1 MDNSNKDLY
10 KQIKNIDETIE
21 TLQRAKQQILKEL
34 NDLKYEKKENESES
48 EYEYQDEDEND
59 VANMPDEVL
68 FAMLNE
74 LCDDDLLED
83 EFFTAVDEL
92 GKEKQKNYV
101 GEDHPLNHSY
111 QDAIT
116 SPIQKKECYDEFISH
131 QSFYVGLVA
140 EQIKSMI
147 ENNMVYTNAG
157 PISKN
162 IELDVTQFFEKCYMH
177 DSLGTMNAQ
186 NFIISSIF
194 SFICEDFE
202 IDLYGSLEVFKFC
215 IDNLRESD
223 TDIYY
228 EILND
233 VVKRI
238 NFLLKQK

>member
-1 MDNSNKDLY
+1 MSRIVLLTPETKTMDNSNKDLY

-101 GEDHPLNHSY
+101 GEDHPLNH
-111 QDAIT
+111 
-116 SPIQKKECYDEFISH
+116 
-131 QSFYVGLVA
+131 
-140 EQIKSMI
+140 
-147 ENNMVYTNAG
+147 
-157 PISKN
+157 
-162 IELDVTQFFEKCYMH
+162 
-177 DSLGTMNAQ
+177 
-186 NFIISSIF
+186 
-194 SFICEDFE
+194 
-202 IDLYGSLEVFKFC
+202 
-215 IDNLRESD
+215 
-223 TDIYY
+223 
-228 EILND
+228 
-233 VVKRI
+233 
-238 NFLLKQK
+238 